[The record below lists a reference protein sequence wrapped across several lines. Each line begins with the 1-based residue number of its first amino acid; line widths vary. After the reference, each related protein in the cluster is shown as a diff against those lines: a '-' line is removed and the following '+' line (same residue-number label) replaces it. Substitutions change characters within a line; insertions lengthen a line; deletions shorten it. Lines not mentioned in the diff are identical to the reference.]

1 MVDDILIK
9 VVKDLADLQA
19 HECVCVDNAR
29 NEEEWK
35 LIQNRIDE
43 LEIAIEGI
51 QSLKR
56 KIKRKRERDLKSL
69 KK

>member
-9 VVKDLADLQA
+9 AVKDLADLQA
-19 HECVCVDNAR
+19 RECVCADNAR
-29 NEEEWK
+29 NEDEWK
-35 LIQNRIDE
+35 LIQNQIDE